1 MNEKKEIKEITLHV
15 FGKDFF
21 IQTDMDEDYTR
32 SIAKHLSDEMKS
44 IARNA
49 GAEKYEKIAVIAAMN
64 IIDKYFALEKQYKDM
79 EERLSDILDKIK

>member
-1 MNEKKEIKEITLHV
+1 
-15 FGKDFF
+15 
-21 IQTDMDEDYTR
+21 
-32 SIAKHLSDEMKS
+32 MKS